1 MMKLKVFIC
10 SLFVVFIMLLLVRAF
25 AFAIQIIFN
34 ADFTVA
40 LPLSF
45 ICLAVSLCFSWAIY
59 FDIKDSKDE
68 L

>member
-1 MMKLKVFIC
+1 MLKLKVFIC

-34 ADFTVA
+34 ADLDVA
-40 LPLSF
+40 LSFGF
-45 ICLAVSLCFSWAIY
+45 ICLAISLCFSWAIY